1 MSIITFYS
9 QEIIDEGED
18 GFRVVPDTQFYVTR
32 TAFKDNSSHYDY
44 NGKKCQ
50 FKEVA
55 KLLRAK
61 GIDLD
66 HNRFLIL
73 QGEVEQIALMKP
85 IAQGEND
92 TGMLEFLEDI
102 IGSSR
107 FKEPIDTLK
116 QRTNDMD
123 ELRAEKLNR
132 VKLVEKEKDEL
143 EKPKNEALQYLNQE
157 NEISHKKNL
166 IYQHYIMTFEG
177 KIEET
182 KKKKAEFEASC
193 QELLEKLGK
202 ITAKKEKREGQF
214 KEIAKTLEQM
224 TKDVENNKE
233 AWKQHE
239 NTYAKITEEMKS
251 LNVKR
256 KKTKVLLE
264 KEKENFEKYE
274 KVPEVNKA
282 KIEEC
287 RGLMEKLEAQVEE
300 EQEKYEKALESLKSE
315 TQQFQEEKEKYE
327 TKLISLRKDETEKE
341 SQYNV
346 AKSELDILLSTEQK
360 EQCKLEQFEQKYNKA
375 VESLGDKKSTLKE
388 HMKAIPE
395 LQKKI
400 PALEQDFKKYS
411 DMYEELR
418 KKVTSMRSEYE
429 EVRTKQTAS
438 KSHGKVIDSLMRQKK
453 SGALPGI
460 YGRLGDL
467 GAIDKKY
474 DVAVSTAAGGSLDRM
489 IVDNVDTAKRCIE
502 FLKKNDVG
510 KGNFLAHD
518 KSRRWAERVANIPK
532 TPENAPRL
540 IDLIKVEDEEMK
552 TAFYQYVQETLVAN
566 DLAQAKRIAFG
577 DKRYRVVT
585 LDGDLV
591 EVSGAMS
598 GGGREKMSGLMGTQV
613 ATKKDEVNL
622 EAMEKKVHDE
632 QVKLQKV
639 EAKVQESEAALNQ
652 AKREK
657 QAREKEAA
665 LLQKEV
671 DAFDKIEGSMKNQ
684 IKEQQ
689 QIVKESKADPKKI
702 KELEKKSED
711 LKEIF
716 EAASEAARD
725 TKENVNKL
733 NKKIK
738 EIQQSKVKS
747 VQAKL
752 NQVQDQLNK
761 VKKEITRLEV
771 EIKSSER
778 DLNKAKDKCESYEAE
793 VTEAENKMREMKSQK
808 DSLEEQGKE
817 FIESMK
823 KLETERDELEDK
835 LKACKESLQ
844 NLEQEETKYKSE
856 RIEIDQANEKFASAI
871 KENTK
876 TIQHW
881 KREISKLKLEDIPG
895 EEKDN
900 LKEFNHEELQEVDV
914 DQCKMELNL
923 LEESLASKRPDLK
936 AIGKK

>member
-1 MSIITFYS
+1 
-9 QEIIDEGED
+9 
-18 GFRVVPDTQFYVTR
+18 
-32 TAFKDNSSHYDY
+32 
-44 NGKKCQ
+44 
-50 FKEVA
+50 
-55 KLLRAK
+55 
-61 GIDLD
+61 
-66 HNRFLIL
+66 
-73 QGEVEQIALMKP
+73 
-85 IAQGEND
+85 
-92 TGMLEFLEDI
+92 
-102 IGSSR
+102 
-107 FKEPIDTLK
+107 
-116 QRTNDMD
+116 
-123 ELRAEKLNR
+123 
-132 VKLVEKEKDEL
+132 
-143 EKPKNEALQYLNQE
+143 
-157 NEISHKKNL
+157 
-166 IYQHYIMTFEG
+166 
-177 KIEET
+177 
-182 KKKKAEFEASC
+182 
-193 QELLEKLGK
+193 
-202 ITAKKEKREGQF
+202 
-214 KEIAKTLEQM
+214 
-224 TKDVENNKE
+224 
-233 AWKQHE
+233 
-239 NTYAKITEEMKS
+239 
-251 LNVKR
+251 
-256 KKTKVLLE
+256 
-264 KEKENFEKYE
+264 
-274 KVPEVNKA
+274 
-282 KIEEC
+282 
-287 RGLMEKLEAQVEE
+287 
-300 EQEKYEKALESLKSE
+300 
-315 TQQFQEEKEKYE
+315 
-327 TKLISLRKDETEKE
+327 
-341 SQYNV
+341 
-346 AKSELDILLSTEQK
+346 
-360 EQCKLEQFEQKYNKA
+360 
-375 VESLGDKKSTLKE
+375 
-388 HMKAIPE
+388 
-395 LQKKI
+395 
-400 PALEQDFKKYS
+400 
-411 DMYEELR
+411 
-418 KKVTSMRSEYE
+418 
-429 EVRTKQTAS
+429 
-438 KSHGKVIDSLMRQKK
+438 
-453 SGALPGI
+453 
-460 YGRLGDL
+460 
-467 GAIDKKY
+467 
-474 DVAVSTAAGGSLDRM
+474 M
-489 IVDNVDTAKRCIE
+489 IVDNVETAKECVK
-502 FLKKNDVG
+502 FLKKNDIG

-577 DKRYRVVT
+577 AKRYRVVT

-844 NLEQEETKYKSE
+844 ALEQEETKYKSE

-936 AIGKK
+936 AIDEFNRKEAVYLERVSELEEITQKRDRARKRHDDLRKTRLNEFMEGFGIITGKLKEMYQMITLGGDAELELVDSLDPFTEGIVFSVRPPKKSWKNISNLSGGEKTLSSLALVFALHYYKPTPLYVMDEIDAALDFKNVSIVANYIKERTRNAQFIIISLRSNMFELADRLVGIYKTYNATKSVTINPGAVENGSKQNELAQI